1 MLSRSYGR
9 ARMKYN
15 GPNCGLVCIERL
27 QRQTSAVSIWLSL
40 RRRVRGTRRT
50 MPGYFMLDGVRME
63 AKIKLNIGEDCNVTA
78 GIGFEKMRGGPLFEK
93 SHVAPTDPKA
103 QAAEALQYALDALVL
118 ERPPD
123 ALAFCEG
130 KLREYD
136 EKFVR

>member
-1 MLSRSYGR
+1 MRTTGVYVR
-9 ARMKYN
+9 W
-15 GPNCGLVCIERL
+15 
-27 QRQTSAVSIWLSL
+27 QTSAVSIKGC
-40 RRRVRGTRRT
+40 RCARVCGTRRT